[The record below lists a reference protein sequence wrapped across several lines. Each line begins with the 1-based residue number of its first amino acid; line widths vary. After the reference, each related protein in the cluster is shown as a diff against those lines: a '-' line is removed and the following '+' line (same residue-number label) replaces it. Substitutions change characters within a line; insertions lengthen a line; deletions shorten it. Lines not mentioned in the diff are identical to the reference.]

1 MHKLSI
7 LAELASESENE
18 GALEV
23 VRCQSLTMVCTAYGP
38 LIYELEPKADF
49 KKLLEMTKKVQMN
62 LKKNPSLPEKIV
74 SQLGSF

>member
-1 MHKLSI
+1 MQKLNI

-38 LIYELEPKADF
+38 LIYDLKSESDF
-49 KKLLEMTKKVQMN
+49 RKLLEMVRKVQMN
-62 LKKNPSLPEKIV
+62 LKKNPNLPEKIV
-74 SQLGSF
+74 SLLA